1 MLCRRLAA
9 QWVFLHILA
18 GLALFAQ
25 AGAGAAPPQGQQAIT
40 LAYDFESP
48 RLSTAGDHTRLAMRG
63 CGRTRRVGEPALPFR
78 LARVLLPQ
86 GGTVTG
92 VEARLTGPARALDV
106 ARPVEFGRVA
116 VPFGADAARVA
127 AAKAADRPRP
137 EVYNSNNPYPQQRA
151 ELLSVQRMCG
161 YDVALIRLF
170 PVQYTPKAS
179 KLLFSPRLEL
189 TVHVAPQGSRAAA
202 NTTLRRSKA
211 DAARVAAL
219 VDNPEALPEQPAG
232 PLAPSSGDGPQ
243 PAEGPYDYLLVTGS
257 SLLSSFQP
265 LLDRRTAQGL
275 RVKAEAIENIVNNYA
290 GVDTAEKLRN
300 YIIYAYANWG
310 VQYVLLGGDVGV
322 IPARGVY
329 GKVSGAAALGDYVDN
344 SIPCDLYYACL
355 DGPWNFDGDA
365 LWGEPNDGAGGGDV
379 DLVPEVY
386 LGRAAVDSVALT
398 QQFVAKTIAYETTPH
413 PHPDTALFL
422 AESLGGGAQ
431 GGDGLDTLLPHFTN
445 YTVNWLDDRVAY
457 WDGLNHCIPA
467 LNNSPHLVAHCGHTN
482 WNYALRLPTGYLTNL
497 TNSGLFLVN
506 SIGCYPGA
514 FDYSDCFAEV
524 LHLLNG
530 VGAFAVVMNSRYGWY
545 NPFAEWMFSGEFQEA
560 FFENLLTKGH
570 NRIGVAHQLSK
581 TDMLG
586 SVEHVEGP
594 DGMVYRWCYFELTL
608 FGDPYT
614 AITTATSPQN
624 LTVKSFDA
632 TPSANNYFTGLNITV
647 NPAPDG
653 VTEFTRSYPRNS
665 TVTLT
670 APAAYG
676 TVPFRRWT
684 LDGADQPAGQTSL
697 VVSMA
702 TNRTA
707 VAVYVGPGIVVQ
719 PTAGLKTT
727 EAGGT
732 AQFTVAL
739 ATQPTAN
746 VTIGLSSSDP
756 TEGTVSPA
764 SLTFTP
770 ANWSQAQTVTIT
782 GVDDAETDGNV
793 DYTILTAPAVSADP
807 AYNGLNAPDV
817 SVTNEDNDGVKYA
830 FDFGTAASPVE
841 TGYTRITEA
850 TAYAPGPGY
859 GWLGGTVGSADRG
872 TPDSLRRDFV
882 HSTTM
887 TFGVD
892 VPAGTYDITL
902 TVGDT
907 SYAHDQMGVYLEGS
921 QVDSLTT
928 AKNQFVTQTYRV
940 AVSDGQLTL
949 RLTDLGGSDGSVVL
963 NALRVATAVVA
974 PGLAPAEPLSLVV
987 LPERGA
993 APLEVTGLGM
1003 GAPAGAEYV
1012 WDFGDGSTAKGSMA
1026 LHTYVSPGTYVVT
1039 LKAAGQAAQ
1048 AIVVVTEAPPAGQ

>member
-18 GLALFAQ
+18 SLALCAQ
-25 AGAGAAPPQGQQAIT
+25 AGAAAAPPQGQQAIT

-48 RLSTAGDHTRLAMRG
+48 QMSAAGDHTRLAMPG

-78 LARVLLPQ
+78 LARVLLPL
-86 GGTVTG
+86 GCTVTG
-92 VEARLTGPARALDV
+92 VEARLTGPARSLDV

-127 AAKAADRPRP
+127 AARAADRPRP

-161 YDVALIRLF
+161 YDIALIRIF
-170 PVQYTPKAS
+170 PVQYTPKAR
-179 KLLFSPRLEL
+179 KLLFSPCIEL
-189 TVHVAPQGSRAAA
+189 TVHIAPQGGKAAA

-219 VDNPEALPEQPAG
+219 VDNPEALPEQPAE
-232 PLAPSSGDGPQ
+232 PSAPAPTGGPQ

-265 LLDRRTAQGL
+265 LLNHRTAQGL
-275 RVKAEAIENIVNNYA
+275 RVKAEAIENIVNSYA

-300 YIIYAYANWG
+300 YIIYAYTNWG
-310 VQYVLLGGDVGV
+310 IQYVLLGGDVGV

-386 LGRAAVDSVALT
+386 LGRAAVDTVALT

-422 AESLGGGAQ
+422 AESLGGGAE
-431 GGDGLDTLLPHFTN
+431 GGDGLDPLLPHFSN

-457 WDGLNHCIPA
+457 WSATQCLQA

-482 WNYALRLPTGYLTNL
+482 WNYALRLSNSNLSSLTN
-497 TNSGLFLVN
+497 TGLFLVN

-545 NPFAEWMFSGEFQEA
+545 NPYAEWMFSGEFQKT
-560 FFENLLTKGH
+560 FFNNLLTKGY
-570 NRIGVAHQLSK
+570 NRIGVAHQRSK

-614 AITTATSPQN
+614 AVTTATSPQN

-632 TPSANNYFTGLNITV
+632 TPTVNNYFTGLNVTV
-647 NPAPDG
+647 NPAPNG
-653 VTEFTRSYPRNS
+653 VTEFTRSYPRGSN
-665 TVTLT
+665 VALT
-670 APAAYG
+670 APPTYG
-676 TVPFRRWT
+676 TVPFRRWK
-684 LDGADQPAGQTSL
+684 LDDVDQPVGQTTL
-697 VVSMA
+697 TVAMTA
-702 TNRTA
+702 NRTA
-707 VAVYVGPGIVVQ
+707 VAVYVGPGIIVQ
-719 PTAGLKTT
+719 PTSGLKTT

-756 TEGTVSPA
+756 SEGTVSPT

-770 ANWSQAQTVTIT
+770 
-782 GVDDAETDGNV
+782 
-793 DYTILTAPAVSADP
+793 
-807 AYNGLNAPDV
+807 
-817 SVTNEDNDGVKYA
+817 
-830 FDFGTAASPVE
+830 
-841 TGYTRITEA
+841 
-850 TAYAPGPGY
+850 
-859 GWLGGTVGSADRG
+859 
-872 TPDSLRRDFV
+872 
-882 HSTTM
+882 
-887 TFGVD
+887 
-892 VPAGTYDITL
+892 
-902 TVGDT
+902 
-907 SYAHDQMGVYLEGS
+907 
-921 QVDSLTT
+921 
-928 AKNQFVTQTYRV
+928 
-940 AVSDGQLTL
+940 
-949 RLTDLGGSDGSVVL
+949 
-963 NALRVATAVVA
+963 
-974 PGLAPAEPLSLVV
+974 
-987 LPERGA
+987 
-993 APLEVTGLGM
+993 
-1003 GAPAGAEYV
+1003 
-1012 WDFGDGSTAKGSMA
+1012 
-1026 LHTYVSPGTYVVT
+1026 
-1039 LKAAGQAAQ
+1039 
-1048 AIVVVTEAPPAGQ
+1048 